1 MPIVNLS
8 TYQMSI
14 DAGKNNEDALKD
26 VVDMLI
32 SETAA
37 NL

>member
-1 MPIVNLS
+1 M
-8 TYQMSI
+8 

-37 NL
+37 DL